1 MGCSD
6 RAMFINCEGQILFTT
21 INIQSQATQTVSG
34 PPHQYIQTK
43 ADGAKLETSQTNCF
57 KQHTGKT
64 SQTKRK
70 EKLKSGNNR
79 RTSHGSITLVASN
92 LKPNKKLAV
101 NWH

>member
-1 MGCSD
+1 
-6 RAMFINCEGQILFTT
+6 LFTT
-21 INIQSQATQTVSG
+21 INIQSQAVPTVSG
-34 PPHQYIQTK
+34 LQRQYIQTK
-43 ADGAKLETSQTNCF
+43 SGSAKLETSQTNCF

-79 RTSHGSITLVASN
+79 HTGHGSITLVTSN
-92 LKPNKKLAV
+92 LKPNNKLAA